1 MVSSFILLPY
11 FLLIQPALL
20 IYTLT
25 DIDRDRSKH
34 FQERWDML
42 KSLNKTGLYQTGLDI
57 RLEILSGIFDDFL
70 QTL

>member
-11 FLLIQPALL
+11 YLLNQPALR

-42 KSLNKTGLYQTGLDI
+42 KNLNKTGLYQIGLDI